1 MPKKSV
7 PDERFE
13 GGLEL
18 ESRPKIETPKMYRV
32 LMHNDH
38 YTTMEFVVA
47 VLMRIFRKN
56 EPEASRIMYQVHT
69 EGLGVCGL
77 YPAEVAE
84 TKVSLV
90 HQAARNAGF
99 PLRCSMEED

>member
-1 MPKKSV
+1 MSEPRRGRESS
-7 PDERFE
+7 PEAFADDEVRE
-13 GGLEL
+13 PRL
-18 ESRPKIETPKMYRV
+18 YRV
-32 LMHNDH
+32 LLHNDD
-38 YTTMEFVVA
+38 YTTMEFVVG
-47 VLMRIFRKN
+47 VLMHIFKKN
-56 EPEASRIMYQVHT
+56 EAEAARIMLMVHT

-99 PLRCSMEED
+99 PLRCSMEEE